1 MHDSTPLSSRP
12 PRPGLVETLFASL
25 RRRLKV
31 VAAAWAVGAL
41 LALLPALWLGVVAGG
56 GFLVVPVAWCLV
68 MLGPTAALVDS
79 ELAASALWPVRF
91 GWAGLLLIPAH
102 PLFPGR
108 VGAWLTSL
116 GMLLWFAAGWAVF
129 LALARTG

>member
-1 MHDSTPLSSRP
+1 MHDSTPLASP
-12 PRPGLVETLFASL
+12 PLRPGLVETLFALL

-31 VAAAWAVGAL
+31 VATAWSVGAAA
-41 LALLPALWLGVVAGG
+41 ALLPALWLGCIAGG
-56 GFLVVPVAWCLV
+56 GLAVVPVAWCLV
-68 MLGPTAALVDS
+68 MLGPTAALVDA
-79 ELAASALWPVRF
+79 ELAASAAWPVRL

-102 PLFPGR
+102 PLLPGR
-108 VGAWLTSL
+108 TGAWLTSL